1 MKIQDILGP
10 STHPHRVLITI
21 DPADLSGLERHI
33 ENQRQLRLLEIDDS
47 KPDVWSVTIGC
58 ASRRVAD
65 HVKEMFD

>member
-1 MKIQDILGP
+1 
-10 STHPHRVLITI
+10 
-21 DPADLSGLERHI
+21 
-33 ENQRQLRLLEIDDS
+33 LLEIDDS